1 MAEIT
6 YRNVLGTELEP
17 CGIDPPTGFYRNG
30 KCETGVQ
37 DLGNHSVCAEVTEEF
52 LEFSAARGNDLA
64 SATPELGFPGLE
76 PGDRW
81 CLCAARWQEAL
92 EGGCAPNVRLA
103 STEENALEV
112 VRLADLKRYAIDG

>member
-1 MAEIT
+1 MSEQKA
-6 YRNVLGTELEP
+6 RNVLGGELEP
-17 CGIDPPTGFYRNG
+17 CGIDPPAGFYR
-30 KCETGVQ
+30 TGRCDTGLQ

-52 LEFSAARGNDLA
+52 LEHTAARGNDLA
-64 SATPELGFPGLE
+64 TPVPEFGFPGLE

-92 EGGCAPNVRLA
+92 ETGQAPPVRLA

-112 VRLADLKRYAIDG
+112 VRLADLRAHAIDG